1 MLTHSAV
8 VEIQYITIPF
18 LRGEFFYTIFMNFY
32 VQLAAIVIYSS
43 PMGKKFKI
51 GEAKKVIVSISLRRA
66 SSRDVLSG
74 VFHHLEK
81 SSIWNIS
88 LMQPEENPLTP
99 EKLRTAE
106 GNGVAGVFITEADSS
121 ELMRALAE
129 TPLPVAVIGFNDSIL
144 KSRRGRTAFIL
155 NDNAGI
161 GAMGAKY
168 FLEIGKFNSFGFVL
182 TNIGADW
189 MAERAKAF
197 RDMISAAIPGV
208 TIKTFPA
215 SAATGSD
222 EDIAALADWIAAL
235 PKPAAVMVGAD
246 WRAMHVLAACERA
259 KVHVPD
265 SVALL
270 GVENDE
276 FSCAHASPPLSSVLP
291 GHVEM
296 GRRAA
301 EELERLIDGKGA
313 RRRKVMPVPPR
324 TVVERESTRMRTPA
338 ALLVDRAK
346 RFIQANAL
354 RGIDVSDVVEHLNV
368 SRSLAEARY
377 RAATGET
384 IHTTIETMR
393 MDRLKHLLVSTRR
406 TVAALAAECGF
417 HDANSLSHLFSKRF
431 GISMRD
437 YRAQARAR

>member
-1 MLTHSAV
+1 
-8 VEIQYITIPF
+8 
-18 LRGEFFYTIFMNFY
+18 MNFY
-32 VQLAAIVIYSS
+32 KKFVTIVIYLP
-43 PMGKKFKI
+43 PMEKKFKS
-51 GEAKKVIVSISLRRA
+51 EQAKKVIVSISLRLA
-66 SSRDVLSG
+66 SRRDMLSG
-74 VFHHLEK
+74 VFQYLER
-81 SSIWNIS
+81 SSGWMIS
-88 LMQPEENPLTP
+88 LMQPEEYPLTP
-99 EKLRTAE
+99 ERLHAAE
-106 GNGVAGVFITEADSS
+106 KNGVAGVFVMETGTPK
-121 ELMRALAE
+121 LMRALEE
-129 TPLPVAVIGFNDSIL
+129 TPLPVAVVGFNDSVL

-155 NDNAGI
+155 NDNTGI

-168 FLEIGKFNSFGFVL
+168 CLEIGKFNSFGFVL

-197 RDMISAAIPGV
+197 RDGIAAAIPGV
-208 TIKTFPA
+208 TIKRFPA

-235 PKPAAVMVGAD
+235 PKPAAVMAGAD
-246 WRAMHVLAACERA
+246 WRAMQVLEACERA

-270 GVENDE
+270 GVDNDE

-313 RRRKVMPVPPR
+313 KRRKAMPVPPR
-324 TVVERESTRMRTPA
+324 TVIERESTRMRTPA

-354 RGIDVSDVVEHLNV
+354 RGIDVSDVVAHLNV
-368 SRSLAEARY
+368 SRRLAEMRY
-377 RAATGET
+377 RATTGET

-417 HDANSLSHLFSKRF
+417 HDANSLSHLFRKRF
-431 GISMRD
+431 GLSMRD
-437 YRAQARAR
+437 YRAQTRAR